1 MVQSSGLLEGGS
13 VRVGLRVVLRVVDES
28 SSDLEAQVEQVMDAL
43 MELETC
49 HEQLLDATLAL
60 TLLEAHRGVVEADL
74 TIQAT
79 SQPAALELGL
89 ACLRA
94 AIHKTGGETPD
105 WEDSPHGNNVALYT
119 IDESNVRQLR
129 ELAPA

>member
-28 SSDLEAQVEQVMDAL
+28 SSDLEAQVEQVTDAL

-94 AIHKTGGETPD
+94 AIHKTGGEPVSSCSSSTPLTQ
-105 WEDSPHGNNVALYT
+105 AL
-119 IDESNVRQLR
+119 SMPM
-129 ELAPA
+129 PAAG